1 MSAPLPRGWPHPQV
15 VPFETLSPRSIEG
28 KCFRFD
34 SQLQDLTGNREFD
47 LQRPEHHLTFYAQG
61 PPMLIAARMDSGPF
75 ERFALSPGQV
85 TLLPSGQRAHGWA
98 DGLGTRGE
106 MRLSF
111 GPEFIS
117 QAIGAEVQASRVELV
132 RSMDLR
138 NPSIVQALAALGRE
152 VEQPGPMGRVYTESL
167 VVLVVTELVRHHSTL
182 AVGADR
188 LEDVPSRPYWL
199 LSPSAENRASRRPS
213 VVVMQPIEDRVCDDT
228 TICLDQSRYR
238 LFLPKP
244 LVWPGPVVEVGELR
258 DETLKMGLAKHED
271 MVEQFAP
278 QSADKALG
286 EGVHVRGPDRGAN
299 DLGADGFEQAR
310 EPSA

>member
-1 MSAPLPRGWPHPQV
+1 LI
-15 VPFETLSPRSIEG
+15 VPYETLSRRSIEG
-28 KCFRFD
+28 ECFRFD

-47 LQRPEHHLTFYAQG
+47 VQRPEHHLTFYAQG

-85 TLLPSGQRAHGWA
+85 TLLLSGQRAHGWA

-111 GPEFIS
+111 GPDFIS

-138 NPSIVQALAALGRE
+138 NPSMVQALAALGRE

-188 LEDVPSRPYWL
+188 LDDVPSRRL
-199 LSPSAENRASRRPS
+199 QR
-213 VVVMQPIEDRVCDDT
+213 VVDYIE
-228 TICLDQSRYR
+228 S
-238 LFLPKP
+238 
-244 LVWPGPVVEVGELR
+244 
-258 DETLKMGLAKHED
+258 H
-271 MVEQFAP
+271 
-278 QSADKALG
+278 LG
-286 EGVHVRGPDRGAN
+286 EDLSLLALAAEAGVSTAHFARAFKRAMGRSVHRYL
-299 DLGADGFEQAR
+299 LGRRVEWSTALLAGTERSIVDIALATGFSSQAHLTTAFRRLNATTPAAYRR
-310 EPSA
+310 ERRT

>member
-1 MSAPLPRGWPHPQV
+1 MNELY
-15 VPFETLSPRSIEG
+15 EG
-28 KCFRFD
+28 V
-34 SQLQDLTGNREFD
+34 
-47 LQRPEHHLTFYAQG
+47 H
-61 PPMLIAARMDSGPF
+61 
-75 ERFALSPGQV
+75 
-85 TLLPSGQRAHGWA
+85 
-98 DGLGTRGE
+98 
-106 MRLSF
+106 
-111 GPEFIS
+111 
-117 QAIGAEVQASRVELV
+117 
-132 RSMDLR
+132 
-138 NPSIVQALAALGRE
+138 
-152 VEQPGPMGRVYTESL
+152 
-167 VVLVVTELVRHHSTL
+167 
-182 AVGADR
+182 
-188 LEDVPSRPYWL
+188 
-199 LSPSAENRASRRPS
+199 SPSVAVAVLATFSENRASRRPS

-228 TICLDQSRYR
+228 TICLDQSRHR

>member
-1 MSAPLPRGWPHPQV
+1 LSAPLPRGWPHPQV
-15 VPFETLSPRSIEG
+15 VPFETLSRRSIEG

-182 AVGADR
+182 AVGVDR
-188 LEDVPSRPYWL
+188 PEDAPSRRL
-199 LSPSAENRASRRPS
+199 QR
-213 VVVMQPIEDRVCDDT
+213 VVDYIE
-228 TICLDQSRYR
+228 S
-238 LFLPKP
+238 
-244 LVWPGPVVEVGELR
+244 
-258 DETLKMGLAKHED
+258 H
-271 MVEQFAP
+271 
-278 QSADKALG
+278 LG
-286 EGVHVRGPDRGAN
+286 EDLSLLALAAEAGVSAAHFARAFKRAMGRSVHRYL
-299 DLGADGFEQAR
+299 LGRRVEWATALLAGTERSIVDIALATGFSSQAHLTTAFRRLNGTTPAAYRR
-310 EPSA
+310 ERRT